1 MKHSIFKRPQVE
13 RDIEECFVF
22 IAEENLDAGVYF
34 LVAVE
39 ESIEQLAEFPL
50 IGKKLEFGNPRFKDL
65 RVWRVKNYSDYLI
78 FYLVREN
85 IIEIVRFLH
94 GARDLNALFDEE

>member
-1 MKHSIFKRPQVE
+1 MSYKILKRPQVE

-39 ESIEQLAEFPL
+39 ESIEQIGRFPL
-50 IGKKLEFGNPRFKDL
+50 IGKVLEFRNPRLNNL
-65 RVWRVKNYSDYLI
+65 RMWRVKKYADYLI
-78 FYLVREN
+78 FYSVKEDTVE
-85 IIEIVRFLH
+85 IIRFLH
-94 GARDLNALFDEE
+94 SARDLKTIFDE